1 MQWEPL
7 LLSFEV
13 ATVAT
18 IASLVLGV
26 AAGLLL
32 ARPRFWGRELWGAL
46 LTAPMVLPPTV
57 LGYFL
62 LVWLGRQSGIGKFYE
77 QLTGQPIVFTFLGAT
92 IAAALGSLPLV
103 VRAARVAFEQIDP
116 ALISAARTL
125 GATPA
130 RTFWRI
136 KLPLASRGI
145 ASGTVLGFVRA
156 LGDFGATLMVA
167 GNIPH
172 QTRTAALAI
181 YDATESGRGAE
192 AAGMIAVL
200 TALAIFV
207 SMAAVPLSRSSD
219 GR

>member
-7 LLSFEV
+7 LISFEV

-18 IASLVLGV
+18 VAALVAGV
-26 AAGLLL
+26 ALGERLSG
-32 ARPRFWGRELWGAL
+32 RHFWGRELLSAL
-46 LTAPMVLPPTV
+46 VTAPMVLPPTV

-62 LVWLGRQSGIGKFYE
+62 LVWVGRNSTVGHVYE
-77 QLTGQPIVFTFLGAT
+77 SFFGEPIVFTFTGAVL
-92 IAAALGSLPLV
+92 AALIGSLPLV

-116 ALISAARTL
+116 TLISAARTL

-130 RTFWRI
+130 RTFWQVR
-136 KLPLASRGI
+136 LPLAARGI
-145 ASGTVLGFVRA
+145 AAGTVLAFVRS

-172 QTRTAALAI
+172 HTRTAALAI
-181 YDATESGRGAE
+181 YDATESGRDAD

-207 SMAAVPLSRSSD
+207 SMAAAPIARSRD
-219 GR
+219 AG

>member
-1 MQWEPL
+1 MQWQPL
-7 LLSFEV
+7 ALSFEV
-13 ATVAT
+13 ATAATAVA
-18 IASLVLGV
+18 LVLGV
-26 AAGLLL
+26 AAGLAL
-32 ARPRFWGRELWGAL
+32 ARPRLVGRELWGAL

-62 LVWLGRQSGIGKFYE
+62 LVWLGRNSAVGKLFE

-92 IAAALGSLPLV
+92 IAASLGSLPLI

-116 ALISAARTL
+116 TLIAAARTL
-125 GATPA
+125 GATPM
-130 RTFWRI
+130 RTFLEV
-136 KLPLASRGI
+136 KLPLAARGI

-167 GNIPH
+167 GNIPGV
-172 QTRTAALAI
+172 TRTAALAI
-181 YDATESGRGAE
+181 YDATESGRDAE

-207 SMAAVPLSRSSD
+207 SMAAAPLSRSAD